1 MPLAETRQTERMQ
14 SSESGGTGRTC
25 AGCREPILPGQSVI
39 QLEAG
44 LLMPAAHFDPL
55 IMRPVIY
62 LHAGGGYDARFDVED
77 RWCATPEGFQSALEL
92 LLVHGETSASGH

>member
-1 MPLAETRQTERMQ
+1 MRSLQKRQTEAMQ
-14 SSESGGTGRTC
+14 SSEPGGTGRTC
-25 AGCREPILPGQSVI
+25 VGCREPILSGQSVI

-44 LLMPAAHFDPL
+44 LLMPAARLDPL
-55 IMRPVIY
+55 IMRPIVY
-62 LHAGGGYDARFDVED
+62 LHAGGGYDARFDIED

>member
-1 MPLAETRQTERMQ
+1 MPFAEKRQTETMQ

-25 AGCREPILPGQSVI
+25 VGCREPILPGQSVI

-77 RWCATPEGFQSALEL
+77 RWCATPEGFQGALEL

>member
-1 MPLAETRQTERMQ
+1 METDEA
-14 SSESGGTGRTC
+14 SGTGRTC
-25 AGCREPILPGQSVI
+25 AGCRETILPGQSVI

-44 LLMPAAHFDPL
+44 LLMTASRFDPL
-55 IMRPVIY
+55 VMRPIVY

-77 RWCATPEGFQSALEL
+77 RWCATPEGFVSALEL

>member
-1 MPLAETRQTERMQ
+1 MPLGEKRQTGPMQ
-14 SSESGGTGRTC
+14 ASEPGETGRTC
-25 AGCREPILPGQSVI
+25 VGCRDPILPGQSVI

-44 LLMPAAHFDPL
+44 LLMPGAHFDPL
-55 IMRPVIY
+55 IMRPVVY

-77 RWCATPEGFQSALEL
+77 RWCATPEGFESALAL